1 MGVSLSSRAA
11 FVLMAVGPAI
21 RERPR
26 AEERTDM
33 KPAVEEAMEKAMPE
47 VKKRRFNHTLQS
59 EAEYEHNL
67 PGAGII
73 QGPPWSTCSVEYQD
87 GNRNVLEEWIMRGES
102 DTLKAFRN
110 FRNAAT
116 GKATNLNV
124 RCEDTAPVASDGVTC
139 LECLMTSDSV
149 SQGPRV
155 VETFGTLQQCFA
167 LTVGGTGFC
176 RSGGVAVML

>member
-1 MGVSLSSRAA
+1 MSSRAA
-11 FVLMAVGPAI
+11 FILMVGSGTV

-26 AEERTDM
+26 AEERTNM

-47 VKKRRFNHTLQS
+47 VKKKVFNHTLQS
-59 EAEYEHNL
+59 EAEYERDL
-67 PGAGII
+67 PGPGTI

-87 GNRNVLEEWIMRGES
+87 GGRNVLEEWIMRGES
-102 DTLKAFRN
+102 DTVNAFRN
-110 FRNAAT
+110 FRNAET
-116 GKATNLNV
+116 GTSTNVNV

-139 LECLMTSDSV
+139 LECIMTSDSA
-149 SQGPRV
+149 SQGSRV
-155 VETFGTLQQCFA
+155 VQTFGTLQQCFA